1 MKNYIQEGK
10 TLELTAPAGGVV
22 SGVGYMVGGLF
33 AVASTTE
40 AAAEKFSGCVMG
52 VFEMPKESTT
62 AAFAEGE
69 TCFWDDTA
77 KQFNETAVG
86 RFPSAICVAAA
97 GATDT
102 TVRVKI
108 LPAPIAAV

>member
-22 SGVGYMVGGLF
+22 SGLGYMIGGLF
-33 AVASTTE
+33 VVASTTE
-40 AAAEKFSGCVMG
+40 AAGSKFSGAHCG
-52 VFEMPKESTT
+52 VFEMPKEATT

-69 TCFWDDTA
+69 VCFWDDTA
-77 KQFNETAVG
+77 KVFNETAAG
-86 RFPSAICVAAA
+86 RFPACICVAAA
-97 GATDT
+97 GATDA

-108 LPAPIAAV
+108 IEANIAAV

>member
-22 SGVGYMVGGLF
+22 SGVGYMIGGLF

-40 AAAEKFSGCVMG
+40 AAAAKFSGCVSD
-52 VFEMPKESTT
+52 VFEMPKEATT
-62 AAFAEGE
+62 AVFTEGE

-77 KQFNETAVG
+77 KRFDETAVG
-86 RFPSAICVAAA
+86 RFPAAVCVAAA
-97 GATDT
+97 GATDAV
-102 TVRVKI
+102 VRVKI
-108 LPAPIAAV
+108 LPAPIAAA